1 MHDLGSHIYN
11 LDVREKC
18 NIVQNYDHKWSY
30 SVAPYLALHFSL
42 YNTTLILLP
51 MEIYVSAVMAY
62 VYPLGLSLII
72 NSNHNQNNHGW
83 NK

>member
-1 MHDLGSHIYN
+1 
-11 LDVREKC
+11 
-18 NIVQNYDHKWSY
+18 
-30 SVAPYLALHFSL
+30 
-42 YNTTLILLP
+42 